1 VLNLTCCLDM
11 NKNSLNVNA
20 FLFFSSSNICNMFD
34 KSIGMKN
41 IDLLK
46 CGFTR
51 KQRKKEDKL
60 IIWFANNTRGET
72 NKRYCVLK
80 KYKYITRDTIKKHLS
95 IHNVKYRNTM
105 KKLPEKE

>member
-1 VLNLTCCLDM
+1 MLNLTRCLDM

-20 FLFFSSSNICNMFD
+20 FLFFSSSNIRNMFD

-41 IDLLK
+41 IDDLLK
-46 CGFTR
+46 CGSTR

-72 NKRYCVLK
+72 NKR
-80 KYKYITRDTIKKHLS
+80 
-95 IHNVKYRNTM
+95 
-105 KKLPEKE
+105 